1 MERKYLYWVNS
12 LESRSDTSDVTD
24 VTTSQQ
30 LAVPQSHAAVGPQT
44 LELCSLQSQAQ
55 QMQDSWILQRKNSIF
70 DDLRFLKVSL
80 YASET

>member
-44 LELCSLQSQAQ
+44 LELCSLQSQGPVDAGF
-55 QMQDSWILQRKNSIF
+55 L
-70 DDLRFLKVSL
+70 DLAAKKLNF
-80 YASET
+80 